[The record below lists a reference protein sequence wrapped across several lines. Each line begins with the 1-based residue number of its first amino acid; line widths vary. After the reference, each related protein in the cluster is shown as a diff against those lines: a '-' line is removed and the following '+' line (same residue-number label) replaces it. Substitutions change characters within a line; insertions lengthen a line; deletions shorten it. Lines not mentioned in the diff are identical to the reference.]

1 MIIIKDGSNN
11 IEEVKQLIKEYL
23 IFLNR
28 DLSFQNIE
36 EELSDLQEKY
46 TGNNGEILIA
56 LVDHQIAGCVAY
68 YKHNELRCEMKRL
81 FVRDEYRG
89 LKIGNKLV
97 EEIVK
102 HACMRGYQEMVLDT
116 IETLKAARHIYK
128 KNGFVEC
135 DAYYD
140 NPMEDV
146 IYMKKDL

>member
-56 LVDHQIAGCVAY
+56 IVDHQIAGCVAY

-89 LKIGNKLV
+89 LKIGNMLV

-102 HACMRGYQEMVLDT
+102 HACMRGYQEMVLQILLQILARIAFFHLGHFFRRT
-116 IETLKAARHIYK
+116 GSHNIAAAISAF
-128 KNGFVEC
+128 G
-135 DAYYD
+135 A
-140 NPMEDV
+140 
-146 IYMKKDL
+146 

>member
-1 MIIIKDGSNN
+1 MIIIKDGSNY

-36 EELSDLQEKY
+36 KELSDLQDKY

-56 LVDHQIAGCVAY
+56 LVDDKIVGCVAY
-68 YKHNELRCEMKRL
+68 YKHNEDRCEMKRL
-81 FVRDEYRG
+81 FVRNEYRG
-89 LKIGNKLV
+89 LNIGNSLV
-97 EEIVK
+97 EEIVE
-102 HACMRGYQEMVLDT
+102 HAKVRGYKTMVLDT
-116 IETLKAARHIYK
+116 IEPLKAAIHVYK
-128 KNGFVEC
+128 KNGFIEC

-140 NPMEDV
+140 NPMDDV